1 MLRRL
6 TKRRVLAGLIGLAA
20 LLLALLYPAWRE
32 AGQNGGQQPAEPFR
46 IAGNFYH
53 VGANDVKT
61 FLIAR
66 PGDRVV
72 IDGGYPG
79 TARMILES
87 IEKLGFDVRDVREIG
102 WAEVLRTK
110 TSAPACGLA
119 RERSTRG
126 PPPHPRGQRSEER
139 WPNGFAAG
147 CTCAAVPA
155 APRSRCGRRN
165 LACQGSARA
174 VCLRGRSSTRGRGAP
189 KGCTNR
195 DDRVDI
201 VVVSEAQRSY
211 EPRPEIRD
219 STVCRTVAELS
230 RSVEF
235 PQQEVVVRSGS

>member
-126 PPPHPRGQRSEER
+126 PPLTPAAKGPKSAGRTASRPAARALPSLPHPDH
-139 WPNGFAAG
+139 AA
-147 CTCAAVPA
+147 AAVTWLA
-155 APRSRCGRRN
+155 RVALERFACVDGVRREGE
-165 LACQGSARA
+165 A
-174 VCLRGRSSTRGRGAP
+174 LR
-189 KGCTNR
+189 R
-195 DDRVDI
+195 DV
-201 VVVSEAQRSY
+201 
-211 EPRPEIRD
+211 
-219 STVCRTVAELS
+219 RTAMTES
-230 RSVEF
+230 I
-235 PQQEVVVRSGS
+235 